1 MSAKTKIVVLHMKKI
16 ILAGIATGIALLLLL
31 FLFIFSATSRNRSD
45 EETVDTMYT
54 PGVYTSSVTIDGN
67 PIDVEVSVDSDHIN
81 AVSLVHLD
89 SSVETL
95 YPLLRPA
102 LDSLAEQIIANQ
114 SIDNLSYS
122 KNNQYTCQLLVDAVS
137 SALDKAKASHE

>member
-1 MSAKTKIVVLHMKKI
+1 MSAKTKIVVLHMKKL
-16 ILAGIATGIALLLLL
+16 ILAGIAAGIGLFLLLL
-31 FLFIFSATSRNRSD
+31 FFIFSFTSQSRPDN
-45 EETVDTMYT
+45 EAVETMYT

-67 PIDVEVSVDSDHIN
+67 PIDVQVSVDADHIN

-102 LDSLAEQIIANQ
+102 LDSLAEQIIASQ
-114 SIDNLSYS
+114 SIENLSYS

-137 SALDKAKASHE
+137 GALEKAKASQK